1 MCSIYTASSSIEDP
15 KANGHMVLEVMLG
28 ITVTAI
34 GIVIIIIFLLKKSGI
49 CQSISQNLT
58 TFDNPMFFNNERVQ
72 AGVVGEN

>member
-15 KANGHMVLEVMLG
+15 KANGHMVLEVLLG

-34 GIVIIIIFLLKKSGI
+34 GIVIIIFLLKKSGI
-49 CQSISQNLT
+49 CQSISENLT
-58 TFDNPMFFNNERVQ
+58 TFDNPMFFNNEQVQ